1 MYYITLF
8 LVKLMISQQHYKLVL
23 NAQYK
28 GMFCFAVVLKKATES
43 IWLYPELVAYGRR
56 VNVLWTG
63 WYFQCPAFLFHS
75 SAFTETIDN
84 SQGAYQEAFD
94 ISKKEMQPTH
104 PIRLGLALNF
114 SVFYYEI
121 LNNPE
126 LACTLAKTV
135 RCGSRTPL

>member
-1 MYYITLF
+1 MKPLIF
-8 LVKLMISQQHYKLVL
+8 LVLL
-23 NAQYK
+23 
-28 GMFCFAVVLKKATES
+28 
-43 IWLYPELVAYGRR
+43 
-56 VNVLWTG
+56 
-63 WYFQCPAFLFHS
+63 
-75 SAFTETIDN
+75 TETIEN

-135 RCGSRTPL
+135 SDFFSSVCLQGQ